1 GFIRLKRSAFSD
13 KPHPRALIPAGPIE
27 TSAQRDALLRI
38 GRWVSAHGMDARG
51 PYRAAR
57 DLLLRH
63 RPRLGHGAAGAL
75 VADGEDPGD
84 AAVRLALALDRS
96 CLAVQGPPGSGKT
109 RTGARIVLELVR
121 SGRRVGVTANS
132 HKAIANLLDELCRS
146 AERAGV
152 ALDVVQKASDDGRC
166 GHPMVRPAAGNAEV
180 EAALRAGQVQVLAG
194 TPWLFA
200 REALEGTLDT
210 LVVEEAGQLSLANVV
225 AVGGAARSLVLL
237 GDPRQLAQPSK
248 ASHPPGAERSA
259 LEHLLGEHETIPP
272 ELGVFLATTR
282 RLHPSLARFVSEAF
296 YGGRLVSHASC
307 AAQRIGG
314 AGPLAGAGLRYVP
327 VEHAG
332 NRTVSAE
339 EVTAVRGLLGELV
352 GRPFTDRDGATRPLE
367 IGDVLVVAPY
377 NAQVAR
383 LGAAL
388 PTGARAG
395 TVDKFQGQQA
405 PVVIYSMAASSG
417 EDVPRGLEFL
427 MSPNRLNV
435 ALSRAQ
441 ALAILVCSPALL
453 QPACRTA
460 EQVRLANALCRLVE
474 LAGPAED
481 MGAAAAQ
488 TRRRASA

>member
-1 GFIRLKRSAFSD
+1 
-13 KPHPRALIPAGPIE
+13 
-27 TSAQRDALLRI
+27 
-38 GRWVSAHGMDARG
+38 
-51 PYRAAR
+51 
-57 DLLLRH
+57 
-63 RPRLGHGAAGAL
+63 
-75 VADGEDPGD
+75 
-84 AAVRLALALDRS
+84 
-96 CLAVQGPPGSGKT
+96 
-109 RTGARIVLELVR
+109 
-121 SGRRVGVTANS
+121 
-132 HKAIANLLDELCRS
+132 
-146 AERAGV
+146 
-152 ALDVVQKASDDGRC
+152 
-166 GHPMVRPAAGNAEV
+166 
-180 EAALRAGQVQVLAG
+180 
-194 TPWLFA
+194 
-200 REALEGTLDT
+200 
-210 LVVEEAGQLSLANVV
+210 
-225 AVGGAARSLVLL
+225 
-237 GDPRQLAQPSK
+237 
-248 ASHPPGAERSA
+248 
-259 LEHLLGEHETIPP
+259 
-272 ELGVFLATTR
+272 
-282 RLHPSLARFVSEAF
+282 
-296 YGGRLVSHASC
+296 
-307 AAQRIGG
+307 
-314 AGPLAGAGLRYVP
+314 
-327 VEHAG
+327 
-332 NRTVSAE
+332 
-339 EVTAVRGLLGELV
+339 
-352 GRPFTDRDGATRPLE
+352 LE